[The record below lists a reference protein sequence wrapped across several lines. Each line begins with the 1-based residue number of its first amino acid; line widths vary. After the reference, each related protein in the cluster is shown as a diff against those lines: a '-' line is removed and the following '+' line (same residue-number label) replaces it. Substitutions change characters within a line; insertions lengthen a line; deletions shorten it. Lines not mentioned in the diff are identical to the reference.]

1 MRDLS
6 ARHDTKAFAELVESV
21 HPSDMAEALET
32 LKSRDVA
39 RLLPCLKAGAL
50 AEVFVYFSEE
60 RQSRLLQELPRETV
74 VALFEGMAADERVDL
89 FHDLD
94 EAARQRLLPAL
105 AHGERE
111 DILRLAAYAEGSVG
125 SVTTSDYVAVL
136 PDMSV
141 AQALAHVRATA
152 ADKETIYVIYVQDK
166 EGHLCGTLS
175 LRELLLADDSLT
187 IRNIMRRDPVF
198 ARAQWPR
205 SKASELIGRYDLL
218 ALPVI
223 NGGEKMVG
231 IVTVDDA
238 MDIEKQEDATQLAR
252 FGGTVTTDGT
262 DLDILESPFRKM
274 FSVRV
279 FWLVLLTLFG
289 VVTSTFVAAQEEI
302 LSQVIVL
309 AAFIAPIVDMGGNAG
324 SQSAT
329 LVIRAMALGDVSL
342 RWQDVWRV
350 VRRELPVAAALG
362 LVVAAMETVL
372 AWFSKGIDL
381 DVLLVV
387 GLSMLVCTVLGG
399 IIGVLLPFVARR
411 IGTDPATLSSPLIT
425 SIMDLVGVFI
435 YFAFAYAFLAICCS
449 RRAKKDPVTPNGGR
463 PRLCPGEVPRRWRR
477 CRKSPRI
484 PPDTLADCP
493 ATALRQGP
501 SLAPPAR
508 CTRPCMA
515 VTRATKKAP
524 SWRGLFYSSSSGGP
538 GASRKN

>member
-1 MRDLS
+1 MIREDLLRTVRDLS

-175 LRELLLADDSLT
+175 LRELLLA
-187 IRNIMRRDPVF
+187 
-198 ARAQWPR
+198 
-205 SKASELIGRYDLL
+205 
-218 ALPVI
+218 LPVI

-350 VRRELPVAAALG
+350 VRRELPVAALG

-411 IGTDPATLSSPLIT
+411 IGTDPATLSCPSSPPSWIWWACSSTLPSPT
-425 SIMDLVGVFI
+425 PSW
-435 YFAFAYAFLAICCS
+435 AICCS
-449 RRAKKDPVTPNGGR
+449 RRAKKDPVTPNGGKASA
-463 PRLCPGEVPRRWRR
+463 VPW
-477 CRKSPRI
+477 
-484 PPDTLADCP
+484 
-493 ATALRQGP
+493 
-501 SLAPPAR
+501 
-508 CTRPCMA
+508 
-515 VTRATKKAP
+515 
-524 SWRGLFYSSSSGGP
+524 
-538 GASRKN
+538 

>member
-1 MRDLS
+1 MIREDLLRTVRDLS
-6 ARHDTKAFAELVESV
+6 ARHDTKTFAELVESV

-60 RQSRLLQELPRETV
+60 RQSRLLQKLPRETV

-435 YFAFAYAFLAICCS
+435 YFAFAYAFLGDLLQQA
-449 RRAKKDPVTPNGGR
+449 G
-463 PRLCPGEVPRRWRR
+463 
-477 CRKSPRI
+477 
-484 PPDTLADCP
+484 
-493 ATALRQGP
+493 
-501 SLAPPAR
+501 
-508 CTRPCMA
+508 
-515 VTRATKKAP
+515 
-524 SWRGLFYSSSSGGP
+524 
-538 GASRKN
+538 

>member
-1 MRDLS
+1 
-6 ARHDTKAFAELVESV
+6 
-21 HPSDMAEALET
+21 
-32 LKSRDVA
+32 
-39 RLLPCLKAGAL
+39 
-50 AEVFVYFSEE
+50 
-60 RQSRLLQELPRETV
+60 
-74 VALFEGMAADERVDL
+74 
-89 FHDLD
+89 
-94 EAARQRLLPAL
+94 
-105 AHGERE
+105 
-111 DILRLAAYAEGSVG
+111 
-125 SVTTSDYVAVL
+125 
-136 PDMSV
+136 
-141 AQALAHVRATA
+141 
-152 ADKETIYVIYVQDK
+152 
-166 EGHLCGTLS
+166 
-175 LRELLLADDSLT
+175 
-187 IRNIMRRDPVF
+187 MRRDPVF

-435 YFAFAYAFLAICCS
+435 YFAFAYAFLGDLLQQA
-449 RRAKKDPVTPNGGR
+449 G
-463 PRLCPGEVPRRWRR
+463 
-477 CRKSPRI
+477 
-484 PPDTLADCP
+484 
-493 ATALRQGP
+493 
-501 SLAPPAR
+501 
-508 CTRPCMA
+508 
-515 VTRATKKAP
+515 
-524 SWRGLFYSSSSGGP
+524 
-538 GASRKN
+538 

>member
-21 HPSDMAEALET
+21 HPSDMAEALEI

-175 LRELLLADDSLT
+175 LREL
-187 IRNIMRRDPVF
+187 
-198 ARAQWPR
+198 
-205 SKASELIGRYDLL
+205 LL

-435 YFAFAYAFLAICCS
+435 YFAFAYAFLGDLLQQA
-449 RRAKKDPVTPNGGR
+449 G
-463 PRLCPGEVPRRWRR
+463 
-477 CRKSPRI
+477 
-484 PPDTLADCP
+484 
-493 ATALRQGP
+493 
-501 SLAPPAR
+501 
-508 CTRPCMA
+508 
-515 VTRATKKAP
+515 
-524 SWRGLFYSSSSGGP
+524 
-538 GASRKN
+538 

>member
-1 MRDLS
+1 MIREDLLRTVRDLS

-21 HPSDMAEALET
+21 HPSDMAEALEI

-74 VALFEGMAADERVDL
+74 VDL

-425 SIMDLVGVFI
+425 SIMDLVGVLI
-435 YFAFAYAFLAICCS
+435 YFAFAYAFLGDLLQQA
-449 RRAKKDPVTPNGGR
+449 G
-463 PRLCPGEVPRRWRR
+463 
-477 CRKSPRI
+477 
-484 PPDTLADCP
+484 
-493 ATALRQGP
+493 
-501 SLAPPAR
+501 
-508 CTRPCMA
+508 
-515 VTRATKKAP
+515 
-524 SWRGLFYSSSSGGP
+524 
-538 GASRKN
+538 